1 MLIQGVLGIAI
12 GVITILYPYVTAFA
26 LGILVAV
33 WAIATGLTE
42 IAAAWRLRKDIPN
55 EIFLIVVGVLSVL
68 VGIYLSIFP
77 AVALLTLVWVV
88 AFYAILAGILLI
100 ALAFRL
106 RSHKSTLTPAT

>member
-42 IAAAWRLRKDIPN
+42 IAAAWRLRKDIP
-55 EIFLIVVGVLSVL
+55 
-68 VGIYLSIFP
+68 
-77 AVALLTLVWVV
+77 
-88 AFYAILAGILLI
+88 
-100 ALAFRL
+100 
-106 RSHKSTLTPAT
+106 

>member
-1 MLIQGVLGIAI
+1 M
-12 GVITILYPYVTAFA
+12 TALA

-68 VGIYLSIFP
+68 VGIYLAIFP
-77 AVALLTLVWVV
+77 VVALISLVYVIG
-88 AFYAILAGILLI
+88 FYAILAGILLI
-100 ALAFRL
+100 ALSFRL
-106 RSHKSTLTPAT
+106 RSHKSTLTPAA